1 MENRTAIA
9 RNLNI
14 ALLVISSVI
23 LAMRLYVRLWMI
35 RNPGL
40 DDVFAVLA
48 WVR

>member
-1 MENRTAIA
+1 MEKRTAIV

-23 LAMRLYVRLWMI
+23 LAARLYVRLWMI

-40 DDVFAVLA
+40 DDAFAVLA